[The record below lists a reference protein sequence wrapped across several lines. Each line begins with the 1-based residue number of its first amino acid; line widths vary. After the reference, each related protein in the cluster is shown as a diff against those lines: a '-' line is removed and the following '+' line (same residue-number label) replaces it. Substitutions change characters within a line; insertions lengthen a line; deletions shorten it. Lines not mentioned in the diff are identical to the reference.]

1 MVVLILTNLV
11 LVPAA
16 RKAVFIS
23 ESPHPANA
31 GKNSIATARFCAA
44 SVIEKAWTSNDYSIY
59 SRIGAS
65 ASSVV
70 GVSG

>member
-1 MVVLILTNLV
+1 LV

-23 ESPHPANA
+23 ESPHPDNA
-31 GKNSIATARFCAA
+31 GKNPIATAGSCAA

-59 SRIGAS
+59 SRIVAS
-65 ASSVV
+65 ASSGV
-70 GVSG
+70 GVSS

>member
-1 MVVLILTNLV
+1 
-11 LVPAA
+11 VPAA

-31 GKNSIATARFCAA
+31 GENSIATARSCAA

-70 GVSG
+70 GVSSGE

>member
-1 MVVLILTNLV
+1 M
-11 LVPAA
+11 PAA
-16 RKAVFIS
+16 LKAVFIS

-31 GKNSIATARFCAA
+31 GENSIATARSCAA

-70 GVSG
+70 GVSSGE

>member
-31 GKNSIATARFCAA
+31 GKNSIATTGSCAA
-44 SVIEKAWTSNDYSIY
+44 SLIEKAWTSNDYPIY
-59 SRIGAS
+59 SRIVAS

-70 GVSG
+70 GVSS

>member
-16 RKAVFIS
+16 RKVVFIS

-31 GKNSIATARFCAA
+31 GKILSRRRILVLPVLSKKLGRVMIILYIA
-44 SVIEKAWTSNDYSIY
+44 E
-59 SRIGAS
+59 
-65 ASSVV
+65 
-70 GVSG
+70 